1 MNADA
6 DQGALIRGPL
16 SDPVRISIVM
26 PVHNAERYVEAAIR
40 SVLASDLSELELVAV
55 DDGSTD
61 RSLEVL
67 RAILDP
73 RLVLIKQN
81 PSGGPSRPRNVGI
94 RQARGAYV
102 ALLDADDLI
111 KPDKLSRAVAAM
123 DENPGAALAFGNYE
137 RIDAEGRVL
146 EHSTLSAYPVF
157 AQLERQ
163 CMADGWQRISQ
174 ADFARGLLYENF
186 IGTSGVTLRTTA
198 LERVGLFD
206 EELTYSEDRDLWF
219 RLAHLG
225 DALYSDAVGHS
236 YRVFPGS
243 LTFRPGSRQAL
254 QRITVLERERLRW
267 STPTELDQ
275 IDRLLAENLE
285 ALAYAQ
291 RKNGQRFASATS
303 FLRAFR
309 KAPQPRF
316 LRSALNSLVPMPGSK
331 S

>member
-1 MNADA
+1 MNDE
-6 DQGALIRGPL
+6 GALLRAPPP
-16 SDPVRISIVM
+16 DPVRVSVVM

-40 SVLASDLSELELVAV
+40 SVLASDLSELELVVV

-61 RSLEVL
+61 RSLEVIQ
-67 RAILDP
+67 AILDP
-73 RLVLIKQN
+73 RLLLIRQD

-94 RQARGAYV
+94 RHARGAYI
-102 ALLDADDLI
+102 ALLDSDDLMR
-111 KPDKLSRAVAAM
+111 PDKLSRAVAAM

-157 AQLERQ
+157 AQLVRERL
-163 CMADGWQRISQ
+163 AGGWQRIAQ
-174 ADFARGLLYENF
+174 AEFARGLLYENF
-186 IGTSGVTLRTTA
+186 IGTSGVTLRTSA

-219 RLAHLG
+219 RLAHVG
-225 DALYSDAVGHS
+225 DALYSDAIGHS

-243 LTFRPGSRQAL
+243 LTFRPGGRQAL
-254 QRITVLERERLRW
+254 HRITVLERERLRW

-275 IDRLLAENLE
+275 IDRLLAENLS

-291 RKNGQRFASATS
+291 RKSGQRLASATS

-316 LRSALNSLVPMPGSK
+316 LRSALGSLVLLPDSRR
-331 S
+331 